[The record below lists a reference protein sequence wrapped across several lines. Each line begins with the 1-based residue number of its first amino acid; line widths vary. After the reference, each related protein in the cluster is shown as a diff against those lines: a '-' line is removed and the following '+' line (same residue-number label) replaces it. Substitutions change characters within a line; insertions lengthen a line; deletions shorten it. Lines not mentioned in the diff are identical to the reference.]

1 MWSVESGMRNF
12 YKFEVWSVE
21 SGVIPHLKI
30 PLAIPH
36 PSNLLKFQFV
46 NQLICSIN
54 GNLSQIVGADS
65 ISARVTIFRESGGYR
80 IRPYKLDIDTTSD
93 LSSSYS
99 T

>member
-1 MWSVESGMRNF
+1 M
-12 YKFEVWSVE
+12 WSVE

-54 GNLSQIVGADS
+54 GNLTVKSYIEYITIPSPADKR
-65 ISARVTIFRESGGYR
+65 ISNIGESGFSL
-80 IRPYKLDIDTTSD
+80 IFL
-93 LSSSYS
+93 
-99 T
+99 